1 MSVTTHTCQD
11 GTTAVRIRGNCTGQQ
26 MSFYFATREDAAALL
41 KALRKRV
48 R

>member
-1 MSVTTHTCQD
+1 MSVTTHKCVD
-11 GTTAVRIRGNCTGQQ
+11 STTAVRIKGNCTGQQ
-26 MSFYFATREDAAALL
+26 FSFYFATRTDAAALL